1 MDERLAV
8 GTTQQEVGRQAASS
22 GINKRKCTHSLTQSS
37 EDEGGGGG
45 EGRRLPCLNR
55 ELQTAPTL
63 FACNNTFFCRCKY
76 TYSYTLLLGMGLRP
90 IAGSQWP

>member
-37 EDEGGGGG
+37 EDE
-45 EGRRLPCLNR
+45 ER
-55 ELQTAPTL
+55 EEEKDDDFRA
-63 FACNNTFFCRCKY
+63 
-76 TYSYTLLLGMGLRP
+76 
-90 IAGSQWP
+90 